1 MYRFVPHSVS
11 VSQGQDRYSQTL
23 SYVIKVVVCV
33 EEERS
38 ASNFNNVRISRPPHK
53 LEIKIAVLER
63 VSLEIAKR
71 QSLMQQ
77 FHSENY
83 GS

>member
-33 EEERS
+33 EEEERS

-63 VSLEIAKR
+63 VSLEIAIEIRNFKAKTTVV
-71 QSLMQQ
+71 
-77 FHSENY
+77 EI
-83 GS
+83 

>member
-63 VSLEIAKR
+63 VSLEIAIEIRNFKAKTTVV
-71 QSLMQQ
+71 
-77 FHSENY
+77 EI
-83 GS
+83 